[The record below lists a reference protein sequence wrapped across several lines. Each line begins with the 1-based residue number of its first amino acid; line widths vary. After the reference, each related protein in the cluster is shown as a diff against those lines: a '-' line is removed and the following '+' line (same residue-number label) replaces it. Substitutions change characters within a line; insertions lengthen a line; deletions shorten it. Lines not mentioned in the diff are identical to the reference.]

1 LKFPY
6 DKPRLGQ
13 LEASER
19 VYEAVRRGSAAVLAA
34 PTGFG
39 KTAVALYSAG
49 RLLEEGYAERII
61 YAVRT
66 RNELDVVIRDA
77 RASGMKFTVLF
88 SAKRMCPF
96 VRRED
101 VSVESFW
108 TVCSVLR
115 LRGICAY
122 YSRLSR
128 LSEDDIIE
136 VAQQAPDHAAAPKLI
151 ADKLGVCPYFA
162 SLMLA
167 QRAQITALTY
177 PYIFKT
183 RIRKVLEGVDF
194 SKSILI
200 VDEAH
205 NLTNIGGIVGDSIPV
220 EAVSKAIEEVKKF
233 FGGAA
238 VDEVKFLEELSRVKP
253 RLDRGYSYIG
263 KYSVG
268 FDRDVAESIAS
279 IAADIAMEVVSKFE
293 GLEEEALNVELK
305 VYSVAKFLETL
316 SDERFDLFVSASP
329 QGRVELHALPVDFG
343 VVGEVLEAFRG
354 VIFVSA
360 TPPSEEF
367 LRSVAGLKRGVE
379 YVDAADFG
387 ARDYLRENTAAVIF
401 TGATTAYRERGED
414 VYRTYAQL
422 IESIY
427 KSAGEGVTLIV
438 YPSYEVMWEVVKRL
452 PRLDSFFVE
461 SGEPLSKYVEL
472 SKTLKRVF
480 INAVAGG
487 RLTEGIEIVDRG
499 ESLIK
504 YIVVVGVP
512 YPQPDD
518 YTEHLR
524 NRLGSS
530 YRSFMDELAAMRVL
544 QAVGRSVRS
553 ENDYA
558 LVLLADRRFAE
569 PRLAKRLK
577 LRFRAVTSSI
587 RIVSDIVRDFATQM
601 NGTA

>member
-6 DKPRLGQ
+6 DRPRLGQ
-13 LEASER
+13 LEASEG
-19 VYEAVRRGSAAVLAA
+19 VYEAVRRGSVAVLAA

-49 RLLEEGYAERII
+49 RLLEGGYAERII

-77 RASGMKFTVLF
+77 KASGMKFAVLF

-96 VRRED
+96 VRRDD

-122 YSRLSR
+122 YSRLTKF
-128 LSEDDIIE
+128 SEDNIIE
-136 VAQQAPDHAAAPKLI
+136 VVQQASDHAAIPKLI
-151 ADKLGVCPYFA
+151 ADELGVCPYFA
-162 SLMLA
+162 SLMIA
-167 QRAQITALTY
+167 QRAQLVTLTY

-194 SKSILI
+194 SESLLI
-200 VDEAH
+200 VDEVH

-220 EAVSKAIEEVKKF
+220 EAVSKAAEEVKKF

-238 VDEVKFLEELSRVKP
+238 DEVKFLEGLSKVKP
-253 RLDRGYSYIG
+253 RLDRGYSYVG
-263 KYSVG
+263 RHSVG
-268 FDRDVAESIAS
+268 FDRGVAESIAS
-279 IAADIAMEVVSKFE
+279 IAADIAMEVVSRFE

-316 SDERFDLFVSASP
+316 SDERFDLFVSATP
-329 QGRVELHALPVDFG
+329 QGRIELHALPVNFG

-354 VIFVSA
+354 LIFVSA
-360 TPPSEEF
+360 TPPSDEF
-367 LRSVAGLKRGVE
+367 LRSVAGLKRSVE

-401 TGATTAYRERGED
+401 TGATTAYRERGEY

-422 IESIY
+422 IESVY
-427 KSAGEGVTLIV
+427 NSAGKGVALIV

-472 SKTLKRVF
+472 SKTLRRVF

-504 YIVVVGVP
+504 YVVVIGVP

-530 YRSFMDELAAMRVL
+530 YRSFMDEVAAMRVL

-553 ENDYA
+553 ENDCA

-569 PRLAKRLK
+569 PRLVKRLK
-577 LRFRAVTSSI
+577 LRVRAVTNSI
-587 RIVSDIVRDFATQM
+587 RIVAAIARDFAKQI
-601 NGTA
+601 NDAAQ